1 MRTPRNIALSAALF
15 VVFMLAW
22 EAIVTG
28 FSVPD
33 FILPPP
39 SMVLRALYQGFAR
52 GIYLKHLSIT
62 MTEAIAGFLIGSLI
76 GFSIGAAVAL
86 NRYLEFFL
94 YPYIVMF
101 QSVPKVALAP
111 LIVIRFGLGLTSKIV
126 SAAMVAFFPMMI
138 NTITGLRSADEDRV
152 SLMRSLTASNLQILT
167 MLRLPNALPYIMAGL
182 EIALTFALLGTIVAE
197 FLGASAG
204 LGMLLTSMNFSM
216 DVAGEFSI
224 LLILSVVGLA
234 LNYSITALRRFLLF
248 WDPSARADATGLEPA
263 PEPHEDPAPVLTSR
277 SAT

>member
-22 EAIVTG
+22 EGIVTG
-28 FSVPD
+28 FGVPD

-39 SMVLRALYQGFAR
+39 SMVLRALYEGFAR

-101 QSVPKVALAP
+101 LSM
-111 LIVIRFGLGLTSKIV
+111 RRESK
-126 SAAMVAFFPMMI
+126 A
-138 NTITGLRSADEDRV
+138 RKE
-152 SLMRSLTASNLQILT
+152 QQ
-167 MLRLPNALPYIMAGL
+167 ALPPR
-182 EIALTFALLGTIVAE
+182 
-197 FLGASAG
+197 S
-204 LGMLLTSMNFSM
+204 
-216 DVAGEFSI
+216 
-224 LLILSVVGLA
+224 
-234 LNYSITALRRFLLF
+234 
-248 WDPSARADATGLEPA
+248 SARQWSPS
-263 PEPHEDPAPVLTSR
+263 SR
-277 SAT
+277 

>member
-22 EAIVTG
+22 EGIVTG
-28 FSVPD
+28 FGVPD

-39 SMVLRALYQGFAR
+39 SMVLRALYEGFAR

-111 LIVIRFGLGLTSKIV
+111 LIVIWFGLGLTS
-126 SAAMVAFFPMMI
+126 
-138 NTITGLRSADEDRV
+138 
-152 SLMRSLTASNLQILT
+152 
-167 MLRLPNALPYIMAGL
+167 
-182 EIALTFALLGTIVAE
+182 
-197 FLGASAG
+197 
-204 LGMLLTSMNFSM
+204 
-216 DVAGEFSI
+216 
-224 LLILSVVGLA
+224 
-234 LNYSITALRRFLLF
+234 
-248 WDPSARADATGLEPA
+248 
-263 PEPHEDPAPVLTSR
+263 
-277 SAT
+277 

>member
-22 EAIVTG
+22 EGIVTG
-28 FSVPD
+28 FGVPD

-39 SMVLRALYQGFAR
+39 SMVLRALYEGFAR

-111 LIVIRFGLGLTSKIV
+111 LIVIWFGLGLTSKIV

-152 SLMRSLTASNLQILT
+152 NLMRSLTASNLQILI

-234 LNYSITALRRFLLF
+234 LNYSITTLRRFLLF
-248 WDPSARADATGLEPA
+248 WDPSARADAAGLEPV
-263 PEPHEDPAPVLTSR
+263 PEPREDSAPVFTPR